1 MTGGIFSGL
10 TGSAITLQ
18 RLFLRDVAHS
28 LSLLVPHLND
38 GDLVALG
45 DAKGN
50 LLASGFDLLCRL
62 GRIVRIFRAGDRN
75 GLGNQTLRA
84 AQVWVTGILGV

>member
-1 MTGGIFSGL
+1 MKAPNRL
-10 TGSAITLQ
+10 AGSTIALQ

-28 LSLLVPHLND
+28 LSLLVPHLKD

-50 LLASGFDLLCRL
+50 LLASGFDLPCRL